1 MAERI
6 QVIMCPVDRPPYVT
20 NISNTLENMQR
31 TVGGYIETVTLD
43 GCSAVICNEE
53 GRLLGLPDNPSLPG
67 YVGDCFI
74 CGYEGDEFTDIQEID
89 KKVIWF
95 LCKDNYKHYGKNHDS
110 AAVPG

>member
-1 MAERI
+1 MMAEKI

-43 GCSAVICNEE
+43 NSSVIICNEE
-53 GRLLGLPDNPSLPG
+53 GRLKGLPDNPSLPG

-74 CGYEGDEFTDIQEID
+74 CGYEGDVFTDIQEID
-89 KKVIWF
+89 KKIILF
-95 LCKDNYKHYGKNHDS
+95 LVREHYGKNYDT

>member
-1 MAERI
+1 MMAEKI

-31 TVGGYIETVTLD
+31 SVGGYIETVVLD
-43 GCSAVICNEE
+43 NHSVVVCNEE
-53 GRLLGLPDNPSLPG
+53 GRLLGLQENPSLPG

-74 CGYEGDEFTDIQEID
+74 CGYEGDVFTDIQEID
-89 KKVIWF
+89 KKIILF
-95 LCKDNYKHYGKNHDS
+95 LVREHYGKNHDT

>member
-110 AAVPG
+110 AAVSG